1 MRLADRFL
9 FSFQHYLFLGIVHT
23 HISRLGLLVHTM
35 LASLGDE
42 RARRTAFSGR
52 ERQRQRKLVYTTY
65 YAGSFS
71 GSEARPTKVDLV
83 SSLRPSR
90 TYVRFLS
97 LGFFLNLVLMAFPL
111 ILACAVFRF
120 WRREAFTALGLSCV
134 RAVCWESLPGSSSY
148 AVEFLVWWVLARRPA
163 RPRGMDATVVVLRD
177 KRSCTPPR
185 GRQSRPSMHTSVL
198 SAPRRGKCF
207 A

>member
-1 MRLADRFL
+1 
-9 FSFQHYLFLGIVHT
+9 
-23 HISRLGLLVHTM
+23 VHTM

-134 RAVCWESLPGSSSY
+134 RAVCWGFVELCSRVSRLVGTRSSSCSS
-148 AVEFLVWWVLARRPA
+148 ARDGRHC
-163 RPRGMDATVVVLRD
+163 RRITRQTVVHAATR
-177 KRSCTPPR
+177 PPI
-185 GRQSRPSMHTSVL
+185 
-198 SAPRRGKCF
+198 
-207 A
+207 